1 MEQTHNDNYTAP
13 RELNPESLIPGS
25 GHTHRHHR
33 WFFSL
38 AILAL
43 VVTFVGYGLYRY
55 QIRPAITMKLPGHE
69 SQPIDTPPLELTSF
83 QIRLDGQ
90 DVVPTALAVKGDS
103 LYVAFA
109 EVAAI
114 QIYGSDLRLLKTIRL
129 DRPRSV
135 VPSAIAV
142 TDSLLIVADSAAH
155 QVLLYDREGDFLTF
169 IEWYPGKNQR
179 LSPAALSSN
188 GRLLAVLDDSLNQIA
203 MISLID
209 EQPFYTWLELLA
221 VVPADSTSRLIQPRF
236 ALIAPDDNLWVGE
249 IDRIRL
255 FSPEGKALRE
265 AEPPPRTRIV
275 RPIDAAIA
283 PNLADSTLTRIHV
296 VDRVAGK
303 VFAYD
308 TAGDLR
314 LVYPRDRALQRP
326 SAITVDAIRRV
337 IYLTENETASITAF
351 GY

>member
-13 RELNPESLIPGS
+13 REPNPESLIPGS
-25 GHTHRHHR
+25 SHAHRRHR

-55 QIRPAITMKLPGHE
+55 QIKPAITMQLPGHE

-90 DVVPTALAVKGDS
+90 DVVPSALAIKGDS

-109 EVAAI
+109 GLAAL
-114 QIYGSDLRLLKTIRL
+114 QVYGSDLRLLKTIRL
-129 DRPRSV
+129 DRPRPV

-142 TDSLLIVADSAAH
+142 TDSLLIVADSSAH

-169 IEWYPGKNQR
+169 IEWYPGKYQR
-179 LSPAALSSN
+179 LSPAALSSD
-188 GRLLAVLDDSLNQIA
+188 GRTLAVLDDSLSQVA
-203 MISLID
+203 MISLVD
-209 EQPFYTWLELLA
+209 EQPFFTWLELLA
-221 VVPADSTSRLIQPRF
+221 VVPGDSLQGLIEPRF
-236 ALIAPDDNLWVGE
+236 ALIAPDQNLWVGE
-249 IDRIRL
+249 VDRIRI
-255 FSPEGKALRE
+255 FTPEGDFLRE
-265 AEPPPRTRIV
+265 AETPPRTRIV

-283 PNLADSTLTRIHV
+283 GNPADSSLTRIHV
-296 VDRVAGK
+296 LDRVAGK

-308 TAGDLR
+308 TAGNLH

-326 SAITVDAIRRV
+326 SAIAVDAARRV
-337 IYLTENETASITAF
+337 IYITENETASITAF